1 MNSPLTP
8 FPTLSPSSMKPR
20 RHCWLPLAWSGC
32 MASALAGA
40 PQLDETCRDRD
51 MRPVPIIYTAS
62 GTRFFAEAS
71 VVPAAER
78 QAARERGLPPVA
90 IRVNPE
96 LYFLGQRTQQWLY
109 LRQCVHIQ
117 QDHPIARLGERALTP
132 LDEEQADCMAF
143 QQMVN
148 SPVKG
153 SSSTAP
159 MSMVQASIESDM
171 DRVLRE
177 NRWNKVLPG
186 PQRRISF
193 DRCGK

>member
-1 MNSPLTP
+1 MNQC
-8 FPTLSPSSMKPR
+8 
-20 RHCWLPLAWSGC
+20 RHWLLALAWWGYA
-32 MASALAGA
+32 ASAFAGA
-40 PQLDETCRDRD
+40 PQLEDTCRDRD
-51 MRPVPIIYTAS
+51 KRPVPIIYTAS

-71 VVPAAER
+71 VVPATER
-78 QAARERGLPPVA
+78 QAALERGVPPVA

-117 QDHPIARLGERALTP
+117 EEHPIARLGESALNP
-132 LDEEQADCMAF
+132 LHEEQADCMALE
-143 QQMVN
+143 QLVN
-148 SPVKG
+148 SPAKG
-153 SSSTAP
+153 SSPSSSISS
-159 MSMVQASIESDM
+159 SMRRTVRASIESDM

-177 NRWNKVLPG
+177 NRWNQVLPG